1 MERSRLTS
9 IDNEHENSAAD
20 AHMDAAEKID
30 HAKELVGQALT
41 EIEDISRGMREK
53 IVDER
58 NPSYNESAGKK
69 MPSEGEMQKADKCAR
84 DASSKEA
91 RRQSEQQYDWSL
103 PVF

>member
-9 IDNEHENSAAD
+9 IDTEHENSAAD
-20 AHMDAAEKID
+20 ARMDAAEKID

-69 MPSEGEMQKADKCAR
+69 MPSESEMQRAVERPR
-84 DASSKEA
+84 DANSKEKC
-91 RRQSEQQYDWSL
+91 RQSEQQYDWSL